1 MRSDNDAPG
10 YCIWS
15 VDNVIYGPVDLPTL
29 VNWVQEDWVRADTWI
44 FIQEHDN
51 WLKADQI
58 EELKMFF
65 QPRPV
70 ARPPSLT
77 LSAPDGTSIKIK
89 LGSLRRVR
97 ILAGLSD
104 QQLERFAGMMEL
116 HPARQWAE
124 VVKQGSPGDA
134 MYLVLEGEV
143 RVRMMIAGKES
154 ILVTLA
160 PGEFFGEVAL
170 FDHGPRSADVVAN
183 KDSLL
188 LKISA
193 GAFQKLVNETPELA
207 APFLFGIGQTL
218 AARIRAD
225 NKRYRDSVA
234 FVRTVQS

>member
-143 RVRMMIAGKES
+143 RVRMIIAGKEDRKS
-154 ILVTLA
+154 
-160 PGEFFGEVAL
+160 
-170 FDHGPRSADVVAN
+170 VV
-183 KDSLL
+183 
-188 LKISA
+188 
-193 GAFQKLVNETPELA
+193 
-207 APFLFGIGQTL
+207 
-218 AARIRAD
+218 
-225 NKRYRDSVA
+225 
-234 FVRTVQS
+234 